1 MRNKRLLIMMEIAI
15 FGALA
20 FVLDLLAFSMPQ
32 GGSVSL
38 ALIPIVLMAFR
49 RGTLAGV
56 LTGLTMGLLQV
67 VSGRIYIVP
76 LSFTFAF
83 TQVTL
88 DYIVSFASVGLA
100 GLLRSKYLNELR
112 NGNKGKMVGAV
123 ILGTFIGSFLRY
135 LIHVIVGIWF
145 FGEFAEGNVVI
156 YSLIYNATYM
166 VPIFLLTAVVCSGLF
181 TAAPQLVKTKS

>member
-1 MRNKRLLIMMEIAI
+1 MRNKRLLIMLEIAV

-20 FVLDLLAFSMPQ
+20 FVLDFIAFSMPQ

-38 ALIPIVLMAFR
+38 ALIPILLMAFR
-49 RGTLAGV
+49 RGVGAGV
-56 LTGLTMGLLQV
+56 LTGLVVGLLQV

-88 DYIVSFASVGLA
+88 DYVVAFASVGLA
-100 GLLRSKYLNELR
+100 GIMRGSYFKNIR
-112 NGNKGKMVGAV
+112 AGNVGKAIGAIV
-123 ILGTFIGSFLRY
+123 IGVFIGSVLRY
-135 LIHVIVGIWF
+135 LIHVIVGVWF
-145 FGEFAEGNVVI
+145 FGEFAEGNVLI

-166 VPIFLLTAVVCSGLF
+166 LPIFLLSAFVCSTLF
-181 TAAPQLVKTKS
+181 SAAPKLVKAET

>member
-1 MRNKRLLIMMEIAI
+1 MRNKRLLLMMEIAI

-32 GGSVSL
+32 GGSISL

-67 VSGRIYIVP
+67 VTGRIYIVP

-100 GLLRSKYLNELR
+100 GLLRSNYLKNLR
-112 NGNKGKMVGAV
+112 NDRKGKMAAAV

-135 LIHVIVGIWF
+135 LVHVIVGIWF

-166 VPIFLLTAVVCSGLF
+166 VPIFLITAIACSGLF
-181 TAAPQLVKTKS
+181 AAAPQLVKAKT

>member
-1 MRNKRLLIMMEIAI
+1 MLEIAV

-20 FVLDLLAFSMPQ
+20 FVLDFIAFSMPQ

-38 ALIPIVLMAFR
+38 ALIPILLMAFR
-49 RGTLAGV
+49 RGVSAGV
-56 LTGLTMGLLQV
+56 LTGLVVGLLQV

-88 DYIVSFASVGLA
+88 DYVVAFASVGFA
-100 GLLRSKYLNELR
+100 GLMRSSYFKHLRE
-112 NGNKGKMVGAV
+112 GNVGKMIGAIV
-123 ILGTFIGSFLRY
+123 IGVFIGSALRY
-135 LIHVIVGIWF
+135 IIHVIVGVWF
-145 FGEFAEGNVVI
+145 FGEFAEGNVLI

-166 VPIFLLTAVVCSGLF
+166 LPIFLLSAFVCSTLF
-181 TAAPQLVKTKS
+181 TAAPKLVKAEA